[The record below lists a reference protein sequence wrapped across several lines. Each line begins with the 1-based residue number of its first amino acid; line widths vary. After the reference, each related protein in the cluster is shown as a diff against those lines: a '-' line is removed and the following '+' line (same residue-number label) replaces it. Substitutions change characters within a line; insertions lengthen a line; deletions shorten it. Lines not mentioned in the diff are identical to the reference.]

1 MPRGS
6 TVSHCTRQAL
16 RVAAASLPSHHPSRS
31 PYHRIWSYLSI
42 LTDVIVQARVYMR
55 KGGTRPRRVLTL
67 MPPPKRHTAGGCP
80 WTGHVPATW
89 AERGCLALTGYHVT
103 SRALQARPWPGT
115 WGHVTPLHGAR
126 DRNSKRGIPAQ
137 PGSAKLSNG
146 RTRVNSCIFS
156 TYIYYRHTAHSTAAH
171 SPGHSLWEDNGD
183 HQIHRCPVEDGREPH
198 GL

>member
-55 KGGTRPRRVLTL
+55 KGGARPRRVITL
-67 MPPPKRHTAGGCP
+67 MPPPKAAYRRG
-80 WTGHVPATW
+80 VPSD
-89 AERGCLALTGYHVT
+89 G
-103 SRALQARPWPGT
+103 SRARHVSRMRMSHAHGISRDLTCATGSPMAWHV
-115 WGHVTPLHGAR
+115 GHMTPLHGAR

-146 RTRVNSCIFS
+146 RTRVNIHAHVHACI
-156 TYIYYRHTAHSTAAH
+156 YIIYMHMNMYK
-171 SPGHSLWEDNGD
+171 
-183 HQIHRCPVEDGREPH
+183 
-198 GL
+198 